1 MEKFQ
6 SSFLFEISSVR
17 LKIAPSVAFNLVIFE
32 RFQDLMKRSNF
43 SGSNAVRDV
52 IAGAVAGTVG
62 TVLTFPLDTIK
73 TKMQTEG
80 KGKGILQTA
89 RGKQIDEFSFCCL
102 SQEKDFRDLV
112 SWTVSRTEFGSH
124 GNRTAGFSNTL
135 FGTTFFYFKKKTGLR
150 FALMLKTREALSETL
165 HTTKSN
171 YPGWEKGTFVF
182 L

>member
-1 MEKFQ
+1 MGKLQIF
-6 SSFLFEISSVR
+6 SLFFEISVR

-73 TKMQTEG
+73 TKMQAEG

-89 RGKQIDEFSFCCL
+89 RGKQIVEFHFVVCL
-102 SQEKDFRDLV
+102 KKDFRDFV
-112 SWTVSRTEFGSH
+112 SWAVSWTEFGSH
-124 GNRTAGFSNTL
+124 GNRAAGFSKTL
-135 FGTTFFYFKKKTGLR
+135 FGRAFFYL
-150 FALMLKTREALSETL
+150 
-165 HTTKSN
+165 
-171 YPGWEKGTFVF
+171 
-182 L
+182 